1 MIVYQL
7 ACDHDHFFE
16 GWFASSEA
24 CEKQV
29 AAGQLQCPACASL
42 EVRKL
47 PSAPYVRSSHGP
59 AAESSA
65 PCRPTTSAAPAGLRT
80 CASLRIPRCGAVRRG
95 KRRIHYKEE
104 KEHNIRGVVSHDE
117 ALNRTRRDRGH
128 AIPGDVPPPSEEI
141 HDSWRGPPAGLS
153 SKFRS
158 RR

>member
-16 GWFASSEA
+16 GWFASSVA

-29 AAGQLQCPACASL
+29 AAGQLQCPACGSL

-47 PSAPYVRSSHGP
+47 PSAPYVRGSHGP

-65 PCRPTTSAAPAGLRT
+65 ALSADDAKLRRQ
-80 CASLRIPRCGAVRRG
+80 ALAHLRRFLLANTDDVG
-95 KRRIHYKEE
+95 KRFAEVARRIHYKEE

-117 ALNRTRRDRGH
+117 ALELHEEGIEAY
-128 AIPGDVPPPSEEI
+128 AIPGDVLPPSEEI
-141 HDSWRGPPAGLS
+141 H
-153 SKFRS
+153 
-158 RR
+158 